1 MFCDTCGHRG
11 SDICGGCES
20 LEGVPVKY
28 TEKGSK
34 PIVPIFGTCVFKEHC
49 AVAGCS
55 RYEKRLKLT
64 NAERIRNM
72 TDEELAEFIAIQHT
86 ECCYC
91 KIVTDCFEQNDGD
104 CSKAWLEWLKQEV
117 SDDS

>member
-1 MFCDTCGHRG
+1 MFCDTCGHQY
-11 SDICGGCES
+11 SDICGTCET
-20 LEGVPVKY
+20 LDGVPVKY
-28 TEKGSK
+28 KK
-34 PIVPIFGTCVFKEHC
+34 K
-49 AVAGCS
+49 
-55 RYEKRLKLT
+55 T